1 MHDIRNFLL
10 VIALLLNTNCL
21 SAQITAQWRGPER
34 DGKYTCTGLLKKWP
48 EEGPK
53 LVLSLRQIG
62 KGYSQPVVYNN
73 KIYVTGMK
81 NETTDVLSAFDM
93 QGNLLWEQGY
103 GPAWDR
109 SYPETRSTP
118 TIENG
123 RVYLIGGQGMVSCLD
138 AETGKIIWQKDA
150 HSKYKG
156 EFHRWGV
163 SESVLI
169 FDDAAFYTTGGE
181 ETTVIAI
188 NKNDGSLIW
197 KSESIG
203 GERAYAS
210 PLLIRRGGLN
220 IILAQTANH
229 LIGVNAANGEILWD
243 YDMTPLH
250 QGRQGSGAHNNT
262 PLYKNGEIFV
272 TNGYDRLAVMFSLS
286 EDGRSIN
293 VKWKND
299 VLDVHHGG
307 VVEVD
312 GNIYGANW
320 INNSKGNWASIRWD
334 DGKTNWETE
343 WHTKGSIVYA
353 DGMLYLYEERSGN
366 VALVRPDPS
375 RMDIVSTF
383 QMRDGEGPHWAHPS
397 VYNRLLFIRHGE
409 VVNIY
414 DIGAGN

>member
-1 MHDIRNFLL
+1 MNDFRNFLMVL
-10 VIALLLNTNCL
+10 VFLLNT
-21 SAQITAQWRGPER
+21 SIVIAQVTAQWRGPGR
-34 DGKYTCTGLLKKWP
+34 DGKYSCSELLEVLP
-48 EEGPK
+48 ENGPELLFTLK
-53 LVLSLRQIG
+53 GVG

-73 KIYVTGMK
+73 KIYVTGM
-81 NETTDVLSAFDM
+81 NNDTTDFISAFDM
-93 QGNLLWEQGY
+93 DGNLLWEQGY
-103 GPAWDR
+103 GPAWNR

-118 TIENG
+118 AIENG

-138 AETGKIIWQKDA
+138 AESGKIIWQKDA
-150 HSKYKG
+150 HSRYSG

-169 FDDAAFYTTGGE
+169 VDDAIFYTTGGN
-181 ETTVIAI
+181 ETSVIAI
-188 NKNDGSLIW
+188 NKLDGSLKW
-197 KSESIG
+197 KSESLG

-210 PLLIRRGGLN
+210 PLMIERGGLK
-220 IILAQTANH
+220 IIVAQTANH
-229 LIGVNAANGEILWD
+229 LLGLDAGTGAILWD

-262 PLYKNGEIFV
+262 PLYSDGEIFV
-272 TNGYDRLAVMFSLS
+272 TNGYNRQAVMFSLS
-286 EDGRSIN
+286 DDGRSIS

-320 INNSKGNWASIRWD
+320 IDNSKGNWASIRWV

-343 WHTKGSIVYA
+343 WHTKGSVVYA

-366 VALVRPDPS
+366 VALVKPDS
-375 RMDIVSTF
+375 TKLNIVSTF
-383 QMRDGEGPHWAHPS
+383 QMRDGDGPHWAHPS
-397 VYNRLLFIRHGE
+397 IYNGLLFIRHGD
-409 VVNIY
+409 VVNVY
-414 DIGAGN
+414 DIRAAK